1 MQSKNRSL
9 NSKGETTTLPLM
21 LKERGTLAESPFSVA
36 DFAPKHHH
44 HDLHRSANGS
54 TKWLQAKDGCKW
66 RMAMLFNTPPAQ
78 HYPPVLYWSNAA
90 ATAPPAS
97 VTKRPSPG
105 FKTKLLFFLERG
117 APLRVPL
124 SPSLPFPSLSSV
136 GTEKMRKHTE
146 REREREREEM
156 KQQLLPE

>member
-9 NSKGETTTLPLM
+9 NSKGETKTLLLM

-36 DFAPKHHH
+36 NFAPKHHH

-90 ATAPPAS
+90 PPAS
-97 VTKRPSPG
+97 VTKRPFPG
-105 FKTKLLFFLERG
+105 FKTKLLFFLEAPPPPC
-117 APLRVPL
+117 APLSL
-124 SPSLPFPSLSSV
+124 PSLPSPPSAQ
-136 GTEKMRKHTE
+136 RK
-146 REREREREEM
+146 
-156 KQQLLPE
+156 

>member
-9 NSKGETTTLPLM
+9 NSKGETTMLLLM

-54 TKWLQAKDGCKW
+54 TRWLQAKDGCKW
-66 RMAMLFNTPPAQ
+66 RMAMMFNTPPAQ
-78 HYPPVLYWSNAA
+78 NYPPVLYWSNAA

-97 VTKRPSPG
+97 VTKLPSPG
-105 FKTKLLFFLERG
+105 FKNKLLFFLEAPPPSPR
-117 APLRVPL
+117 APLSL
-124 SPSLPFPSLSSV
+124 ASLTSPPSAQ
-136 GTEKMRKHTE
+136 RK
-146 REREREREEM
+146 
-156 KQQLLPE
+156 